1 MADYDYKNGGFVNE
15 AEAKQYREDN
25 NMREFIMSSD
35 QLDDGSLCINF
46 DQQDDNGITNTGGY
60 VLVRQEDD
68 GFIITAFDGQGNLVN
83 EYNMPYSEA
92 YNGDQ

>member
-46 DQQDDNGITNTGGY
+46 DQQDDNGICNTGGY